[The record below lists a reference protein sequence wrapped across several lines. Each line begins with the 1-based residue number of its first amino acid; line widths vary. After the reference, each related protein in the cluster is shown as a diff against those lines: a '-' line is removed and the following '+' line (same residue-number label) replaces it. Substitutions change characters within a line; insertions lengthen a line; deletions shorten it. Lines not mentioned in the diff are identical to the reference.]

1 MRIYVGNLDY
11 GVSSDELR
19 GLFEPHGEVSWAEVQ
34 VRSRTGRSRGFGM
47 VDMPNDGQA
56 ETAIAALNGSDQHG
70 RPLTV
75 NESRPRRTI
84 KDLYAGSG
92 WFGGR

>member
-11 GVSSDELR
+11 EVGSDELKSI
-19 GLFEPHGEVSWAEVQ
+19 FEPHGEVSWAEVQ
-34 VRSRTGRSRGFGM
+34 VRSRTGRSRGFGL
-47 VDMPNDGQA
+47 VEMPNDNEA
-56 ETAIAALNGSDQHG
+56 EAAIAALNGSDHRG

-75 NESRPRRTI
+75 NESRPRRTVR
-84 KDLYAGSG
+84 DLYAGSG